1 MAINNVTFAGLDP
14 NLLLSLF
21 QAKQP
26 VATAAQT
33 TAAGTTTAKT
43 GATAKDLPPWQAPS
57 PSQQAQDA
65 KVLATTN
72 FLNTSNVPLGATTTA
87 DAKTEQDNQKLFSL
101 YTAVNTLSYLAKIA
115 GRDTTPSGQLASLN
129 ARFQQGLQ
137 QIQSFI
143 ANTTFNNF
151 TLQAAAQTS
160 NITSTAGIQFGSFT
174 YDTRTLTGGASVNA
188 PLAGLS
194 ASDSFTIAVTKDGT
208 TTNVAIDLS
217 QVQGGLSL
225 GNIVSYVNQQLSAG
239 GFTTRF
245 QKVLTSGSLETP
257 STATF
262 GLQVSP
268 SGNETISLSAAAT
281 PSLYLAGNTGTAIGT
296 ATTAADQQ
304 GRLIKLTNLGTTPNS
319 VFNASVAPTN
329 GTSSAQATQVDAS
342 GNVYVIGSATGSFG
356 NQLNQGTQDAYLT
369 KYDSAGNVQWTK
381 LLGSTGTAS
390 GFSLALNPA
399 GGVVV
404 TGSTT
409 SDLVQGA
416 VADGNNDS
424 FVAKYDANGNQT
436 WVKQL
441 QTLSNNQANAVSVDS
456 SGNVYIG
463 GQVASGSIGKGQ
475 TSQGSSDAYVAKLDT
490 KGNIVYEKQF
500 GTSGKDQVSATA
512 TAADGSLYVASV
524 QNGHAIVS
532 KYANGDATAAPVWQ
546 SDLGDL
552 QAGGAIGGLTVSG
565 NQLYVSGTTQNGN
578 LTAGGAA
585 TVANASS
592 SGTDAFVFNLTD
604 SGSSATPDFVS
615 YVGTGSTDKGGA
627 VTVGS
632 DGTIYLTGSTT
643 GTFAGQNRNV
653 ASVSNQFAAS
663 LTANGS
669 VNWTHQ
675 FGGVDGQSSGAGIA
689 IDTSGASVLDALGLP
704 RGTITLNQSVDLTS
718 QTTLRAGDSFQIQLE
733 GTAARTA
740 TVTIEQGETLQ
751 SLATKINIQLQT
763 NGKASVSFNKGGEG
777 LKIAVNPGVT
787 AKLIAGPA
795 DFDALARLGITPGTL
810 TSASTSTSS
819 TSGTTKATTQAFGL
833 GLGNSFD
840 LSTKTGANLAR
851 SQLLGV
857 LSAVQTAYQKTN
869 APATPATGPGITN
882 GSVSPYLQSKIAA
895 GNLALSLLA

>member
-14 NLLLSLF
+14 NLLLSFF

-33 TAAGTTTAKT
+33 TATGTTAAKT

-160 NITSTAGIQFGSFT
+160 NITSTAGIQFGSFA
-174 YDTRTLTGGASVNA
+174 YDTRTLTGGANVNA

-194 ASDSFTIAVTKDGT
+194 ASDSFTIAVTKGGT

-268 SGNETISLSAAAT
+268 GGNETISLSAAAT

-304 GRLIKLTNLGTTPNS
+304 GRLVKLTNLGTTPNS
-319 VFNASVAPTN
+319 IFNASVAPTN

-441 QTLSNNQANAVSVDS
+441 QTLVEQPSQYRQRRFVRQCLYRRTGRLRQRSARARRRKAAAMPMSPS
-456 SGNVYIG
+456 SIARATSSTKSSSARAARIRFRPPPRPPTAACMSR
-463 GQVASGSIGKGQ
+463 ASR
-475 TSQGSSDAYVAKLDT
+475 
-490 KGNIVYEKQF
+490 
-500 GTSGKDQVSATA
+500 TA
-512 TAADGSLYVASV
+512 TRSF
-524 QNGHAIVS
+524 QNTPMAMPRLP
-532 KYANGDATAAPVWQ
+532 PVWQ

-718 QTTLRAGDSFQIQLE
+718 QTSLRAGDSFQIQLRRH
-733 GTAARTA
+733 GRTHGDDHDRTGRDAAVARHQDQHPA
-740 TVTIEQGETLQ
+740 PDQRQGLC
-751 SLATKINIQLQT
+751 QLQQ
-763 NGKASVSFNKGGEG
+763 GRRGIEDRGQSGRDRQ
-777 LKIAVNPGVT
+777 
-787 AKLIAGPA
+787 A
-795 DFDALARLGITPGTL
+795 DR
-810 TSASTSTSS
+810 
-819 TSGTTKATTQAFGL
+819 
-833 GLGNSFD
+833 
-840 LSTKTGANLAR
+840 R
-851 SQLLGV
+851 SCRFRRAWRG
-857 LSAVQTAYQKTN
+857 
-869 APATPATGPGITN
+869 
-882 GSVSPYLQSKIAA
+882 
-895 GNLALSLLA
+895 LALRPER

>member
-14 NLLLSLF
+14 NLLLSFF

-160 NITSTAGIQFGSFT
+160 NITSTAGIQFGSFA

-194 ASDSFTIAVTKDGT
+194 ASDSFTIAVTKGGT

-268 SGNETISLSAAAT
+268 GGNETISLSAAAT

-304 GRLIKLTNLGTTPNS
+304 GRLVKLTNLGTTPNS
-319 VFNASVAPTN
+319 IFNASVAPTN

-369 KYDSAGNVQWTK
+369 KYDFGRQRAMDQ
-381 LLGSTGTAS
+381 AS
-390 GFSLALNPA
+390 R
-399 GGVVV
+399 
-404 TGSTT
+404 
-409 SDLVQGA
+409 QH
-416 VADGNNDS
+416 
-424 FVAKYDANGNQT
+424 
-436 WVKQL
+436 
-441 QTLSNNQANAVSVDS
+441 
-456 SGNVYIG
+456 
-463 GQVASGSIGKGQ
+463 
-475 TSQGSSDAYVAKLDT
+475 
-490 KGNIVYEKQF
+490 
-500 GTSGKDQVSATA
+500 
-512 TAADGSLYVASV
+512 
-524 QNGHAIVS
+524 GH
-532 KYANGDATAAPVWQ
+532 
-546 SDLGDL
+546 
-552 QAGGAIGGLTVSG
+552 
-565 NQLYVSGTTQNGN
+565 
-578 LTAGGAA
+578 
-585 TVANASS
+585 
-592 SGTDAFVFNLTD
+592 
-604 SGSSATPDFVS
+604 
-615 YVGTGSTDKGGA
+615 
-627 VTVGS
+627 
-632 DGTIYLTGSTT
+632 
-643 GTFAGQNRNV
+643 R
-653 ASVSNQFAAS
+653 
-663 LTANGS
+663 
-669 VNWTHQ
+669 
-675 FGGVDGQSSGAGIA
+675 
-689 IDTSGASVLDALGLP
+689 LGL
-704 RGTITLNQSVDLTS
+704 
-718 QTTLRAGDSFQIQLE
+718 
-733 GTAARTA
+733 
-740 TVTIEQGETLQ
+740 
-751 SLATKINIQLQT
+751 
-763 NGKASVSFNKGGEG
+763 
-777 LKIAVNPGVT
+777 
-787 AKLIAGPA
+787 
-795 DFDALARLGITPGTL
+795 LARAQSCGRGRRHR
-810 TSASTSTSS
+810 
-819 TSGTTKATTQAFGL
+819 
-833 GLGNSFD
+833 FD
-840 LSTKTGANLAR
+840 DIR
-851 SQLLGV
+851 F
-857 LSAVQTAYQKTN
+857 
-869 APATPATGPGITN
+869 GPGR
-882 GSVSPYLQSKIAA
+882 GGRRQQ
-895 GNLALSLLA
+895 